1 MPQCLV
7 DSHGNNSIAFLFNRF
22 VRLSNHLDYPR
33 WYLAKFSTELLMPPI
48 VSMAVMVGVS
58 TFSEIVSSRIV
69 VSMSIEIVVIVASLV
84 LMSMLFIS
92 RSRDEEGWMN
102 QSKSDWHIDWV
113 YWCRPW
119 FVDQRC
125 TCSC

>member
-7 DSHGNNSIAFLFNRF
+7 DSHGKNSIAFLFDRF

-33 WYLAKFSTELLMPPI
+33 RYLAKFSTELLIPPT
-48 VSMAVMVGVS
+48 VSITVVVSVS

-102 QSKSDWHIDWV
+102 QSKLDWHID
-113 YWCRPW
+113 
-119 FVDQRC
+119 
-125 TCSC
+125 